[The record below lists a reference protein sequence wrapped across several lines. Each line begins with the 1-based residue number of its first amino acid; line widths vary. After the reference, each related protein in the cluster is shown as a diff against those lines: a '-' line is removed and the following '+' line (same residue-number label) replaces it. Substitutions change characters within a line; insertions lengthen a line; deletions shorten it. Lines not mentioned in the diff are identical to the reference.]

1 MSTRP
6 HRLAGWTAL
15 AALAGCTVGP
25 NYHRPDAPVSPQ
37 FKEAAGWTPSHPA
50 DAIDRGAWWSMFHDA
65 QLDALEQR
73 VATSNQTVKQYE
85 AAYRQAHQVV
95 AQATASF
102 FPTIGVEGDAT
113 HSREPSG
120 IGTTGATGAGAATG
134 TTGTTGTSTGTTG
147 STGIGTTT
155 TSTNGSSVR
164 TTYVGELEASWVP
177 DLWGK
182 VRRTVE
188 SDKALAQ
195 AGAADLANAR
205 LAAQGSLAEDYF
217 TLRVLDEQARLYR
230 DTVAD
235 YQKFLTLT
243 TNQYNYGTQARSAVI
258 TAQTQLYAAQ
268 AQMIDV
274 GVRRS
279 AMEHAIAV
287 LVGVP
292 PAALTIAPAS
302 FTRDVPVAPVDVA
315 SALLERR
322 PDIAAAERR
331 MASANALIGVA
342 VAAYYPSLTLS
353 GDYGSGASS
362 LGNLFT
368 SAASL
373 WSVGAEL
380 ADTLVD
386 FGARRAQVR
395 ANRAAYDEAVATYRQ
410 TVLTAFQGV
419 EDELSALH
427 VYQQEEDVL
436 LHDEASARQ
445 AVQLDLNQYR
455 EGTVDYTTVITAQ
468 ATALTASQNVLT
480 VLQERLQASV
490 LLVEDVGG
498 GWSATQL
505 PKS

>member
-1 MSTRP
+1 MRRWR
-6 HRLAGWTAL
+6 RLAGWTAL

-37 FKEAAGWTPSHPA
+37 FKEAAGWTPSDPA

-65 QLDALEQR
+65 ELDGLEQR

-85 AAYRQAHQVV
+85 AAYREAHQVV
-95 AQATASF
+95 AEARASL
-102 FPTIGVEGDAT
+102 FPTVGVDAGVT

-120 IGTTGATGAGAATG
+120 VSTSTTGATAGGG
-134 TTGTTGTSTGTTG
+134 TTTTGTS
-147 STGIGTTT
+147 
-155 TSTNGSSVR
+155 GSSIR
-164 TTYVGELEASWVP
+164 TSYVAELEASWVP

-195 AGAADLANAR
+195 ASAADLANAR

-217 TLRVLDEQARLYR
+217 ALRVLDEQTRLYR

-243 TNQYNYGTQARSAVI
+243 TNQYVFGTQARSAVI
-258 TAQTQLYAAQ
+258 TAQTQLYGAQ
-268 AQMIDV
+268 AALIDV
-274 GVRRS
+274 GVKRS

-292 PAALTIAPAS
+292 PAALTIAPAPLS
-302 FTRDVPVAPVDVA
+302 RDVPVAPVDVA
-315 SALLERR
+315 SHLLERR

-331 MASANALIGVA
+331 MASANAQIGIA
-342 VAAYYPSLTLS
+342 VSAYYPDLTLS
-353 GDYGSGASS
+353 GDYGSGAAS
-362 LGNLFT
+362 LGKLFS

-380 ADTLVD
+380 ADTLLD

-395 ANRAAYDEAVATYRQ
+395 ASRAAYDESVATYRQ

-427 VYQQEEDVL
+427 VYQQEQDVL
-436 LHDEASARQ
+436 LHTEASARQ

-455 EGTVDYTTVITAQ
+455 EGTIDYTTVITAQ
-468 ATALTASQNVLT
+468 ATALSASQNVLT

-490 LLVEDVGG
+490 LLVEDMGG
-498 GWSATQL
+498 GWSADTL

>member
-1 MSTRP
+1 MSKAL

-25 NYHRPDAPVSPQ
+25 DYHRPAAPVSPQ

-50 DAIDRGAWWSMFHDA
+50 DAIDRGAWWSMFNDA

-73 VATSNQTVKQYE
+73 VATSNQTVAEYE
-85 AAYRQAHQVV
+85 AAYREAHQVV
-95 AQATASF
+95 AGARASF
-102 FPTIGVEGDAT
+102 FPTIGAEGSAT
-113 HSREPSG
+113 HSREPGG
-120 IGTTGATGAGAATG
+120 ISSLGTTGSGTTTGSTTG
-134 TTGTTGTSTGTTG
+134 TTGTTGSGA
-147 STGIGTTT
+147 TT
-155 TSTNGSSVR
+155 TSTGSGTSIR
-164 TTYVGELEASWVP
+164 TTYVAELEASWVP

-195 AGAADLANAR
+195 ASAADLANAR

-217 TLRVLDEQARLYR
+217 ALRVLDEQQRLYR
-230 DTVAD
+230 DTAAD

-243 TNQYNYGTQARSAVI
+243 TNQYKFGTQARSAVI
-258 TAQTQLYAAQ
+258 TAQTQLYGAQ
-268 AQMIDV
+268 AQLIDV
-274 GVRRS
+274 GVKRS

-292 PAALTIAPAS
+292 PAALAIAPAPL
-302 FTRDVPVAPVDVA
+302 TRDVPVAPADVA
-315 SALLERR
+315 SSLLERR
-322 PDIAAAERR
+322 PDIAASERR
-331 MASANALIGVA
+331 MASANALVGVA
-342 VAAYYPSLTLS
+342 VSAYYPDLTLS
-353 GDYGSGASS
+353 GDYGTGGTS
-362 LGNLFT
+362 LGSLFT

-380 ADTLVD
+380 ADTLID
-386 FGARRAQVR
+386 FGARRAKVR
-395 ANRAAYDEAVATYRQ
+395 EQRAAYDEAVATYRQ

-427 VYQQEEDVL
+427 VYQQEQEVL
-436 LHDEASARQ
+436 LNDEASARQ

-455 EGTVDYTTVITAQ
+455 AGTVDYTTVITAQ

-480 VLQERLQASV
+480 VLQQRLQSSV
-490 LLVEDVGG
+490 LLVEDLGG
-498 GWSATQL
+498 GWSAREL

>member
-1 MSTRP
+1 MR
-6 HRLAGWTAL
+6 RLAGWTAL

-25 NYHRPDAPVSPQ
+25 NYHRPTAPVSPQ
-37 FKEAAGWTPSHPA
+37 YKEAAGWVPSHPA

-73 VATSNQTVKQYE
+73 VATSNQTVAEYE
-85 AAYRQAHQVV
+85 AAYREAHQVV
-95 AQATASF
+95 AGARASF
-102 FPTIGVEGDAT
+102 FPTIGAEGSAT
-113 HSREPSG
+113 HSREPDG
-120 IGTTGATGAGAATG
+120 ISSLGTTGSGTTTGTSTTGTTTGSTG
-134 TTGTTGTSTGTTG
+134 TTGTTGAGATTTG
-147 STGIGTTT
+147 NGGT
-155 TSTNGSSVR
+155 SIR
-164 TTYVGELEASWVP
+164 TTYVAELEASWVP

-188 SDKALAQ
+188 SDSALAQ
-195 AGAADLANAR
+195 AANADLANAR

-217 TLRVLDEQARLYR
+217 ALRVLDEQQRLYR

-243 TNQYNYGTQARSAVI
+243 TNQYQFGTQARSAVI
-258 TAQTQLYAAQ
+258 TAQTQLYGAQ
-268 AQMIDV
+268 AQLIDV
-274 GVRRS
+274 GVKRS

-292 PAALTIAPAS
+292 PAALTIAPAPL
-302 FTRDVPVAPVDVA
+302 TRDVPVAPVDVA
-315 SALLERR
+315 SGLLERR
-322 PDIAAAERR
+322 PDIAGAERR
-331 MASANALIGVA
+331 MASANALVGVA
-342 VAAYYPSLTLS
+342 VSAYYPDLTLS

-362 LGNLFT
+362 IGSLFT

-380 ADTLVD
+380 ADTLID
-386 FGARRAQVR
+386 FGARRAKVR
-395 ANRAAYDEAVATYRQ
+395 EQRAAYDQAVATYRQ

-436 LHDEASARQ
+436 LHDEAAARQ

-455 EGTVDYTTVITAQ
+455 AGTVDYTTVITAQ
-468 ATALTASQNVLT
+468 ATALAASQNVLT
-480 VLQERLQASV
+480 VLQGRLQASV
-490 LLVEDVGG
+490 LLVEDLGG
-498 GWSATQL
+498 GWSAHDL
-505 PKS
+505 PKN